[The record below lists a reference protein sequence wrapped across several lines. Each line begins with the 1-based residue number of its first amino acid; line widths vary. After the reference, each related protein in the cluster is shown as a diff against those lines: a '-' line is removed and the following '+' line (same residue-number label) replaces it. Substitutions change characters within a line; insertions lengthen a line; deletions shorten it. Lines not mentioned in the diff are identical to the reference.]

1 MLRKLITSKVMIPI
15 LLCLQLVPLLLF
27 PASSFSLASQE
38 LWLPLLLS
46 VLTLI
51 ALIQILIRKNMTA
64 WPWYLLAFS
73 QGFNIISRM
82 MTLFPHA
89 TVSGQDG
96 AMVANGDYVVVA
108 IVAMLLSA
116 FEIWYGD
123 LPELRQKLASRRP
136 VAKAV

>member
-1 MLRKLITSKVMIPI
+1 MLRKFITGRVMIPI
-15 LLCLQLVPLLLF
+15 ILCLQILPLLLF
-27 PASSFSLASQE
+27 PASSFSITSQE

-46 VLTLI
+46 LLTVI
-51 ALIQILIRKNMTA
+51 ALVQLLLRKNLAA

-96 AMVANGDYVVVA
+96 ELQANGSYVLVA

-123 LPELRQKLASRRP
+123 LPEVRQKLASRSATP
-136 VAKAV
+136 KTA